1 MDNEIQVTLDL
12 TKAQSRLIRRL
23 LDKEEARLRKEQD
36 HEPNECLWCLLQIQ
50 IDELNVIE
58 NKIFLDELESER
70 PSDEAF
76 ID

>member
-1 MDNEIQVTLDL
+1 MDNEIQVTLNL
-12 TKAQSRLIRRL
+12 TKAQSRLVRRL
-23 LDKEEARLRKEQD
+23 LEKEEARLRKDQD
-36 HEPNECLWCLLQIQ
+36 YEPNEYLWCRLQVQ